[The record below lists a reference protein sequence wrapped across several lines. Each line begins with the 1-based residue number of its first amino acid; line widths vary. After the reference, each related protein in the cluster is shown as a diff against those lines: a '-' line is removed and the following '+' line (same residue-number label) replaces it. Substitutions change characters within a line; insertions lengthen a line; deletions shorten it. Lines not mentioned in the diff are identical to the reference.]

1 MSGHRQGAVAEE
13 SDKLLKD
20 GPSSSGSSI
29 HGSIPAAPA
38 RGGMAHSLGSSLHS
52 SLRRTNQN
60 LKKLLNLAPPPPVG
74 LDTSFGEG
82 TGDRPRLCPEE
93 QAGWLSMLFYNY
105 ANGLINTGLKKHLEH
120 DDLWD
125 VARWDDAGTVSSVYF
140 ANLKATAHPK
150 APQGVVW
157 KAIFRTHGRLFAI
170 AGAIKLVHDC
180 IMFMSPFLLG
190 RLLKHMGAGG
200 SREVSLG
207 LSFAI
212 LGVAVLENATVN
224 VYFHILY
231 RMSLHLKIDMIQ
243 LLYEKSVRVT
253 SAVKS
258 DMGVGAIVN
267 LQSNDAAKLWGMPL
281 FLHIVWNGPFQILV
295 VMGMLVNIMSWA
307 PAMAA
312 LAVTIL
318 LIPLS
323 TLVGK
328 SLAAARKQMLIH
340 IDARVKLC
348 SEIITGIRAIK
359 LYAWEVPYVNRV
371 TTLREKELV
380 QIYRTQLMSSLNT
393 AVFMSGPV
401 LVSLA
406 AFGVRSAMGLP
417 LTAAVAFPSL
427 ALFNLLRFP
436 IIMFP
441 SQVMSLINARVGL
454 QRIQKFLEADEMVPA
469 ALLPA
474 ARRPTGG
481 GVAPPPPAVS
491 ISSGT
496 FSWGAAGVEAPV
508 VKDITLEVAAGQLVI
523 IVGQV
528 GSGKSSLLAALLGE
542 MSCAKGKVMVAGTVA
557 YTAQDPWIQNSTL
570 RANVL
575 MGNEYEGTLYTHTLT
590 ACAMGPDLEMLP
602 AGDAS
607 EIGEKG
613 INLSGG
619 QKHRVALARAVYANA
634 DVYLLDDPLS
644 AVDAHVGRVL
654 FDECICGL
662 LADKTRLLVTH
673 QLQYLPAADLIVVM
687 SEGRIQD
694 MGTYEGLTSKGVNFH
709 NFVAADKAD
718 AAAGPPKTPAPPT
731 AAAHAPPVDH
741 SSSTPATAAAAP
753 HGAPAANSNGHAA
766 AERSDS
772 SSDAGSLPESDPLLE
787 RRGRSHDSDRETKKA
802 GFEAVA
808 EDGTGLELAKGRLG
822 KNANGVEH
830 SVDSVSRL
838 EGERVKLLATLSLKE
853 KDGKIVKAEERS
865 KGAVKSS
872 VYNAYLSSW
881 SSYYILPIC
890 MIVASLGERGLQIG
904 QNFELASWAND
915 TADAEAN
922 HRPPRTRLFLQVYLI
937 LGLLSMGIQVTRS
950 LLMVSGSIKASRKLQ
965 RELLTK
971 VVRLPMS
978 FFDSQPTGR
987 LLNRF
992 TKDTEAVDINV
1003 SSSVNSAL
1011 STFVSAAMSVVVVI
1025 VVSPLVTIAL
1035 FPLGF
1040 MYHRV
1045 QKLYIASTRELKRLD
1060 SVAFSPIF
1068 QHFNESLTGLI
1079 TIRAFRKQHQFTKK
1093 NRDSLNHSNR
1103 AYWPIQVVNRWLSVR
1118 LELMGACVV
1127 FLAAVTVSVV
1137 LPRNSGLA
1145 GLAITSALNLTGIM
1159 NWMVRQVTE
1168 LEVSM
1173 NSVERL
1179 IEYNTLDEEALPV
1192 IEGSRPPTS
1201 WPTAGAIVVSN
1212 LEVRYRPELEPVL
1225 QGLSFSVRPCEKIG
1239 VCGRTGCGKSTLMMA
1254 LYRIVEPCG
1263 GSIRID
1269 GIDVATIGLRDLRS
1283 RLSLVPQD
1291 PVIFSGTVRSNL
1303 DPFQEVPHDKD
1314 IWEALTRAGIDAF
1327 VRELEAGL
1335 DAPLKEGGSNLSTGQ
1350 RQLLCMARALLRRSR
1365 ILVLDEAT
1373 SNVDNATDALIQR
1386 TIRTAFKD
1394 CTVLTIA
1401 HRLHTIVD
1409 SDRILLLDGGR
1420 LGEFDSPSRLLATPG
1435 SAFRALVEETTKDG
1449 GVAADL
1455 VANALA
1461 GANGSAEDMANA
1473 GVTGYGSK

>member
-613 INLSGG
+613 INLSG
-619 QKHRVALARAVYANA
+619 AR
-634 DVYLLDDPLS
+634 
-644 AVDAHVGRVL
+644 L
-654 FDECICGL
+654 FL
-662 LADKTRLLVTH
+662 FP
-673 QLQYLPAADLIVVM
+673 QYLPSADLIVVM

-718 AAAGPPKTPAPPT
+718 APAGPPKTPGPST
-731 AAAHAPPVDH
+731 ATTHASPIVQ
-741 SSSTPATAAAAP
+741 SSSTPAAATATSHTAVAGLSTLAT
-753 HGAPAANSNGHAA
+753 SSSSGHAA

-772 SSDAGSLPESDPLLE
+772 SSDAGSLPESDPLVE

-808 EDGTGLELAKGRLG
+808 EDGTGLELVKGRLG
-822 KNANGVEH
+822 KNANGVEQ
-830 SVDSVSRL
+830 SADSVSRL

-853 KDGKIVKAEERS
+853 KDGKIVKVEERS

-965 RELLTK
+965 RELLSK

-1011 STFVSAAMSVVVVI
+1011 STFVSAAMSVIVVI
-1025 VVSPLVTIAL
+1025 IVSPLVTIAL

-1350 RQLLCMARALLRRSR
+1350 RQLLCMARALLRKSR